1 MTDEV
6 TTEAQTT
13 DPFKGMADMMVNA
26 AQAVKEGSL
35 DARAKVEQTLP
46 RVNRFVAR
54 LVYTTSYTLSYG
66 VVFPTVFVTRSIPR
80 ENPIVHG
87 LVDGAHAAFDALDE
101 MRKRKQDA
109 AAPEVQA

>member
-1 MTDEV
+1 MTDDV
-6 TTEAQTT
+6 TTETATS
-13 DPFKGMADMMVNA
+13 DPLKSVADAMENA
-26 AQAVKEGSL
+26 VQAAKEGAI
-35 DARAKVEQTLP
+35 DARARVEEALP

-66 VVFPTVFVTRSIPR
+66 VVFPTMFVAQSIPK

-109 AAPEVQA
+109 AAPDVLA